1 MSYEAGDIW
10 QLVDEDKTATVVL
23 TGPGDWAE
31 WEAVVTKSS
40 PSCDLVVGELVD
52 LPESS
57 LDKWG
62 IPSVP
67 VTVPSL
73 LELADASVALVDLV
87 DEYRA
92 QKELLAEVVPA
103 YANLLALVYAAT
115 GCIAL

>member
-1 MSYEAGDIW
+1 MSVSYKAGDIW
-10 QLVDEDKTATVVL
+10 QLVDEDKIATVVL

-57 LDKWG
+57 LDEWG

-67 VTVPSL
+67 VTVPAL
-73 LELADASVALVDLV
+73 MELAASSIELV

-92 QKELLAEVVPA
+92 QKELLAEVITA